1 MSEVKPDYF
10 INSKGVPSILP
21 EKRSS
26 KIPRERKAE
35 KMTTNCENSI
45 DRKNLANLAIKQNLL
60 AGKTNKNLINQQI
73 TRNKKS
79 CANKIQDR
87 VKIGTE
93 LGRQESQEFLSKI
106 TRKSHLNSSD
116 KNENNREQ
124 FTTKKR

>member
-10 INSKGVPSILP
+10 INSKGLPSILP

-26 KIPRERKAE
+26 KISRERKAE

-45 DRKNLANLAIKQNLL
+45 DRKNLVNLAIKQNLL
-60 AGKTNKNLINQQI
+60 ARKTNKNLINQQI
-73 TRNKKS
+73 RRNKKS

-87 VKIGTE
+87 AKIGTE
-93 LGRQESQEFLSKI
+93 FSRQKNQEFLSKI

-116 KNENNREQ
+116 KNENNRNQ